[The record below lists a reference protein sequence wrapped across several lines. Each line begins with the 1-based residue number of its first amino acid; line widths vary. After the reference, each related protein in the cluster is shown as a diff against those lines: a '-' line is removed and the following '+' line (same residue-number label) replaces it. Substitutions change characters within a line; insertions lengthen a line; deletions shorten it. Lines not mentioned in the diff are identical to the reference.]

1 MKLTR
6 RNAEA
11 YFSNEL
17 PKSGGRS
24 KIREQA
30 TDIRQKAILDA
41 ALKCFVDRG
50 YLDTTIEHIRTASA
64 ASIGSIYHH
73 VADKQVIAA
82 TLYLRTLEGAQS
94 AALGLLHRKRT
105 AASGISALIKSY
117 IDWVGENPLQAHFL
131 INSRHLEF
139 TLEIEPAVTA
149 LNLAFLESFRQWA
162 RPHVAAKTLPR
173 IDDQCFAVLF
183 GPCEYSARRWLSGP
197 RDNSALTKARGRLAA
212 AAYPAILANLKK

>member
-1 MKLTR
+1 MT
-6 RNAEA
+6 A

-30 TDIRQKAILDA
+30 TDIRQNAILDA

-73 VADKQVIAA
+73 FADKQVIAA

-105 AASGISALIKSY
+105 AASGISALR
-117 IDWVGENPLQAHFL
+117 PLPRAGRFS
-131 INSRHLEF
+131 I
-139 TLEIEPAVTA
+139 A
-149 LNLAFLESFRQWA
+149 SFRSSTLVLRYSSRAVRWQTRSRLRRRASGRRRSQRAGRGWA
-162 RPHVAAKTLPR
+162 LRPAARCAESP
-173 IDDQCFAVLF
+173 
-183 GPCEYSARRWLSGP
+183 SGRP
-197 RDNSALTKARGRLAA
+197 SL
-212 AAYPAILANLKK
+212 